1 MLLQQEDPD
10 AVTSRKAPGTRER
23 SSSKAAEAHT
33 QVLAEKPARCEGAHM
48 PALVR
53 CHPLTHMQPEE
64 PERSPLEASG
74 DSAPPAQDTPHLRYP
89 RN

>member
-1 MLLQQEDPD
+1 
-10 AVTSRKAPGTRER
+10 
-23 SSSKAAEAHT
+23 
-33 QVLAEKPARCEGAHM
+33 M

>member
-1 MLLQQEDPD
+1 
-10 AVTSRKAPGTRER
+10 
-23 SSSKAAEAHT
+23 
-33 QVLAEKPARCEGAHM
+33 M

-74 DSAPPAQDTPHLRYP
+74 DSAPTPAAPLGSDSPGERLRESARP
-89 RN
+89 

>member
-1 MLLQQEDPD
+1 MREAAAKQLKLIHESWRK
-10 AVTSRKAPGTRER
+10 SRHGR
-23 SSSKAAEAHT
+23 
-33 QVLAEKPARCEGAHM
+33 EGAHM

-53 CHPLTHMQPEE
+53 CQPLTHMQLE

-74 DSAPPAQDTPHLRYP
+74 DSAPPAQDAPHLRYP